1 MESRGR
7 GPPRPFGIYSTE
19 ANASNV
25 PDGDN
30 ARNTRG
36 PRRDGGRGPRRDGR
50 GPSRDGGRGPRIGGP
65 HRDGRGPRRDGGRP
79 YGGPRSSVPGRE
91 FADRP
96 RDPNAQPMAP
106 KTTER
111 IHDGDDFAFGKI
123 EF

>member
-1 MESRGR
+1 MPHTETKLESKEI
-7 GPPRPFGIYSTE
+7 F
-19 ANASNV
+19 
-25 PDGDN
+25 DGHVIHVTLDTV
-30 ARNTRG
+30 RLE
-36 PRRDGGRGPRRDGR
+36 DGR
-50 GPSRDGGRGPRIGGP
+50 TSLREVVHHHGGACVLPIDDG
-65 HRDGRGPRRDGGRP
+65 
-79 YGGPRSSVPGRE
+79 E

>member
-1 MESRGR
+1 MVV
-7 GPPRPFGIYSTE
+7 
-19 ANASNV
+19 V
-25 PDGDN
+25 P
-30 ARNTRG
+30 AVTAAAV
-36 PRRDGGRGPRRDGR
+36 PAAAA
-50 GPSRDGGRGPRIGGP
+50 
-65 HRDGRGPRRDGGRP
+65 RRDGGRP

>member
-1 MESRGR
+1 
-7 GPPRPFGIYSTE
+7 
-19 ANASNV
+19 
-25 PDGDN
+25 
-30 ARNTRG
+30 
-36 PRRDGGRGPRRDGR
+36 
-50 GPSRDGGRGPRIGGP
+50 
-65 HRDGRGPRRDGGRP
+65 
-79 YGGPRSSVPGRE
+79 VPGRE